1 MKPTS
6 CPRVVCSS
14 ENSVSLAK
22 ERHPR
27 DETFTVQV
35 GNPESSSSYDIR
47 ESEDVA
53 KEHPQRAVP
62 DSVTTPGPKLKP
74 QSTNKG
80 RKRGR
85 IFYFESPAK
94 KNILDGKAEDVI
106 SDVLPTC
113 LKNATRSSDADST
126 NFGSIICMNRVSNHL
141 FDRNEYITK

>member
-14 ENSVSLAK
+14 GNSVSVAK

-35 GNPESSSSYDIR
+35 GNPESSSSYDIT

-53 KEHPQRAVP
+53 KERPQRAVP

-74 QSTNKG
+74 QSTNKE

-85 IFYFESPAK
+85 IFDFESPAK
-94 KNILDGKAEDVI
+94 KNILDGKAEDVGYK
-106 SDVLPTC
+106 LLHMC
-113 LKNATRSSDADST
+113 LKDATPRDDAD
-126 NFGSIICMNRVSNHL
+126 C
-141 FDRNEYITK
+141 RNLCSRCNGGQAEKVKVKCLT